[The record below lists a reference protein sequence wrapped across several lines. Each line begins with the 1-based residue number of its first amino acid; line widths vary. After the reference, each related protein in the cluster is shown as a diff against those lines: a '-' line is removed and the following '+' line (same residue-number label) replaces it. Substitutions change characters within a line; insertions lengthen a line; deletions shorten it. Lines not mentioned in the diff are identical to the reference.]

1 VNKVAKVAKT
11 AAGQLVPD
19 KERIEMKVKKLHKDA
34 VLPQRA
40 HDDDAGYDLTAIND
54 GDIKVIPTDKDKKT
68 WRMLYIEYKTG
79 LAIEPPVGYHIE
91 LVARS
96 SVSKTD
102 LILANCTAIGD
113 QGYRG
118 EYKLRFKCPIEAHR
132 TIWAK
137 SEEEAIERFKRPM
150 SEIKR
155 YKAGDK
161 MGQMLIRKTEIM
173 EIQEVSDL
181 SDTIRGEGGFGST
194 DTDKTDVALISGNP
208 VEYRS
213 PC

>member
-1 VNKVAKVAKT
+1 
-11 AAGQLVPD
+11 
-19 KERIEMKVKKLHKDA
+19 MKVKKLHKDA
-34 VLPQRA
+34 VLPKRA
-40 HDDDAGYDLTAIND
+40 HDDDAGYDLVAIND
-54 GDIKVIPTDKDKKT
+54 GDLKVIPTGNDNGRT

-102 LILANCTAIGD
+102 LILANCVAVGD

-118 EYKLRFKCPIEAHR
+118 EYRFRFKCPSESHR

-137 SEEEAIERFKRPM
+137 SEEEASETFKKYM
-150 SEIKR
+150 SEAKI

-161 MGQMLIRKTEIM
+161 IGQMLIRKTEIM
-173 EIQEVSDL
+173 EIEEVDEL
-181 SDTIRGEGGFGST
+181 SDTVRGEGGFGST
-194 DTDKTDVALISGNP
+194 DVKDQLNAVANDPNITLSCGVGCDLNSKT
-208 VEYRS
+208 
-213 PC
+213 

>member
-1 VNKVAKVAKT
+1 
-11 AAGQLVPD
+11 
-19 KERIEMKVKKLHKDA
+19 MKVKKLHKDA
-34 VLPQRA
+34 ILPKRA

-54 GDIKVIPTDKDKKT
+54 GDIKVIPNTIDGRT

-118 EYKLRFKCPIEAHR
+118 EYRLRFKCPIKSSKVV
-132 TIWAK
+132 WAN
-137 SEEEAIERFKRPM
+137 SEKEAIKAFESSM
-150 SEIKR
+150 SEIKK

-161 MGQMLIRKTEIM
+161 IGQMLIRKTEIM
-173 EIQEVSDL
+173 DIEEVDEL
-181 SDTIRGEGGFGST
+181 SDTVRGDGGFGSSDGP
-194 DTDKTDVALISGNP
+194 DTEVMLISGQP
-208 VEYRS
+208 FEPRS
-213 PC
+213 PV

>member
-1 VNKVAKVAKT
+1 
-11 AAGQLVPD
+11 
-19 KERIEMKVKKLHKDA
+19 MKVKKLHKDA
-34 VLPQRA
+34 VLPKRA
-40 HDDDAGYDLTAIND
+40 HDDDAGYDLVAIND
-54 GDIKVIPTDKDKKT
+54 GDLKVIPTGNDNGRT

-102 LILANCTAIGD
+102 LILANCVAVGD

-118 EYKLRFKCPIEAHR
+118 EYRFRFKCPSEAHR

-137 SEEEAIERFKRPM
+137 SEEEASETFKKYM
-150 SEIKR
+150 SEAKI

-161 MGQMLIRKTEIM
+161 IGQMLIRKTEIM
-173 EIQEVSDL
+173 EIEEVDEL
-181 SDTIRGEGGFGST
+181 SDTVRGEGGFGST
-194 DTDKTDVALISGNP
+194 DVKDQLNAVANDPNITLSCGVGCDLNSKT
-208 VEYRS
+208 
-213 PC
+213 